1 MWQWFIAL
9 KYENISL
16 LSDQCQSVDSKFF
29 QQHLLDTFRFLR
41 PEDLDAL
48 WPFCQLRS
56 LRPKE
61 ELRKAGDPATEIY
74 FVRVGTLRGYLL
86 LPSGE
91 ERTLFIRGRG
101 KFFGP
106 PEALSAETKSALIVD
121 AIQASEVMVINFP
134 AFEQLTHTNLAL
146 SRLFIEALKEN
157 TLALVFRV
165 KMLAGK
171 SPGERYDILLA
182 EYPELF
188 EEAQHQYIA
197 NYLGITPNSLSRI
210 IRRRASGDRT

>member
-1 MWQWFIAL
+1 MD
-9 KYENISL
+9 EH
-16 LSDQCQSVDSKFF
+16 QSF
-29 QQHLLDTFRFLR
+29 QHHLLDTFDFLR
-41 PEDLDAL
+41 QEDLDHL
-48 WPFCQLRS
+48 WPFCQVRS
-56 LRPKE
+56 LKAKE
-61 ELRKAGDPATEIY
+61 GLRKAGDPAKEIY
-74 FVRVGTLRGYLL
+74 FIRTGSIRGYFL
-86 LPSGE
+86 LPTGE
-91 ERTLFIRGRG
+91 ERTLFIRGQG

-106 PEALSAETKSALIVD
+106 PEVLNSEAKSPLIVE
-121 AIQASEVMVINFP
+121 AIQASEVLVIDFP
-134 AFEQLTHTNLAL
+134 AFERLTHTYLAL

-171 SPGERYDILLA
+171 SPGERYDILMA

-210 IRRRASGDRT
+210 IRRRAAKDRS

>member
-1 MWQWFIAL
+1 MD
-9 KYENISL
+9 S
-16 LSDQCQSVDSKFF
+16 QSF
-29 QQHLLDTFRFLR
+29 QHHLLKTFNFLR
-41 PEDLDAL
+41 QEDLDLL
-48 WPFCQLRS
+48 WPFCQMNTLKA
-56 LRPKE
+56 KE
-61 ELRKAGDPATEIY
+61 ELRKAGDPANEIY
-74 FVRVGTLRGYLL
+74 FIRSGSVRGYLL

-91 ERTLFIRGRG
+91 ERTLFIRGQS

-106 PEALSAETKSALIVD
+106 PEVLSAEAKSALIVET
-121 AIQASEVMVINFP
+121 IQASEVLVVNFP
-134 AFEQLTHTNLAL
+134 GFEQLTHTNLAL

-171 SPGERYDILLA
+171 SPGERYDILMA

-210 IRRRASGDRT
+210 IRRRASKDRS